1 MSFDNRAVG
10 PEQSDS
16 IRLIRYNRDRA
27 ENAFAAH
34 CALLATEAVRP
45 DLRDNPAWVVLR
57 QDAYEN
63 FALAFEEVGK

>member
-1 MSFDNRAVG
+1 MSLDNRADG

-16 IRLIRYNRDRA
+16 IRLIKYNRQRA
-27 ENAFAAH
+27 DNAFDAYS
-34 CALLATEAVRP
+34 ALYAMEAVRP

-63 FALAFEEVGK
+63 FALAFEEVGQ